1 LVIKNIELPITYQ
14 QSKTSTLNRIKTIV
28 IDKTV
33 EIKKYYTYAEIAI
46 NIIQVLNTLLKV
58 THKRGFTIAVNK
70 GYL

>member
-1 LVIKNIELPITYQ
+1 MVGNKKIELPITYQ

-33 EIKKYYTYAEIAI
+33 EIKKYYTYTEIAI

-58 THKRGFTIAVNK
+58 THKGFYYCSK
-70 GYL
+70 

>member
-33 EIKKYYTYAEIAI
+33 EIKKYYTYTEIAI

-58 THKRGFTIAVNK
+58 THKRV
-70 GYL
+70 LLLQ